1 MNYERVN
8 GPGSIF
14 GSYVRR
20 ATIVFALQNREHGP
34 LERGVFTHNNH
45 IIKQTYTNA
54 NINLKK
60 WHKSNYK
67 FKFETMKTKY

>member
-1 MNYERVN
+1 MNYERLN
-8 GPGSIF
+8 GPGSIKF

-45 IIKQTYTNA
+45 IIKQTYTN
-54 NINLKK
+54 
-60 WHKSNYK
+60 
-67 FKFETMKTKY
+67 